1 MVKNESIE
9 GFLGR
14 LSSESPTPGGGG
26 AGALSGAIGC
36 ALGRM
41 VAHLTIGRKKYAEA
55 EERMIRSDEKLAILE
70 ETFLQLADRDEEA
83 FQHFMDAMKRPKE
96 TEEEKTARKEAMSI
110 ALKDATEVPLA
121 VMETALE
128 AFPEVHS
135 LAISGNKNAVSDA
148 GAAANMLLSALETGA
163 ENVRINLASMKD
175 EAIKDD
181 YERRME
187 SALRSG
193 RDALEAIRNTV
204 RSRVEGTERKTGMKE
219 ITVKYFNEQIERLR
233 YVDGKSDW
241 IDLRAAE
248 EVTMKAG
255 EMKLIPLGVAMALP
269 EGYEAWIVPRSSTFK
284 NFGILQANSF
294 GVVDESYSGDGDQWY
309 FPAYAV
315 RDTVIH
321 QNDRIC
327 QFRIMKHQPE
337 LVFNETDVLENET
350 RGGFGSTGVQ

>member
-14 LSSESPTPGGGG
+14 LSSGSPTPGGGG

-121 VMETALE
+121 VMETVLE

-148 GAAANMLLSALETGA
+148 GAAANMLLSALELENYPA
-163 ENVRINLASMKD
+163 EYDPYNPPDAAQRVSSEPSRDLILTLRAEGRETTVSCRGICLGDVSGGYDERANAFLAVCD
-175 EAIKDD
+175 RLTDLLTQTPEWQALPD
-181 YERRME
+181 YEF
-187 SALRSG
+187 L
-193 RDALEAIRNTV
+193 
-204 RSRVEGTERKTGMKE
+204 
-219 ITVKYFNEQIERLR
+219 
-233 YVDGKSDW
+233 
-241 IDLRAAE
+241 
-248 EVTMKAG
+248 
-255 EMKLIPLGVAMALP
+255 
-269 EGYEAWIVPRSSTFK
+269 YE
-284 NFGILQANSF
+284 
-294 GVVDESYSGDGDQWY
+294 
-309 FPAYAV
+309 
-315 RDTVIH
+315 
-321 QNDRIC
+321 
-327 QFRIMKHQPE
+327 
-337 LVFNETDVLENET
+337 
-350 RGGFGSTGVQ
+350 